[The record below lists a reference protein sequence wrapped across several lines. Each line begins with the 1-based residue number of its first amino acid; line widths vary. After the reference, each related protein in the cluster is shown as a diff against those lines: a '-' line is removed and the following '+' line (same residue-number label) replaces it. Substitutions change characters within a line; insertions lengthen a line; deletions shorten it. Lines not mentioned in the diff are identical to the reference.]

1 MSEATNHKFGK
12 FLGNRLSP
20 EERREALENL
30 FVFGRENQRPFLI
43 RMTVLLLVSTVI
55 ASCGLLSDSAAVVI
69 GAMLVAP
76 LMRPVMAAAAA
87 ISLGWSK
94 RLYNSLILICCM
106 AVAAVLIAICITYI
120 APHMITIPVQVL
132 ARTKPTFFDL
142 VIALAAG
149 AGGAY
154 VITRKEASSIPGVA
168 ISVALLPPL
177 ASCGILVVFGENE
190 LALKAFIL
198 FFTNFAA
205 MVMAGVLTFMSV
217 GISPESTRKRS
228 AKLIRNSL
236 VLFTILVVTTQC
248 LFIFTVPRSGMTQH
262 IKPTSQKY
270 CRPGW
275 RRMNWLSIALN
286 SIMKS
291 ELCICSCWA
300 QIRRLISAPRSE
312 EHTSEL
318 QSR

>member
-1 MSEATNHKFGK
+1 LYQKVSNEHSQLSKGTDHKFGK

-20 EERREALENL
+20 EERREALESL
-30 FVFGRENQRPFLI
+30 FIFGSENQRPFLI
-43 RMTVLLLVSTVI
+43 RMAVLLLVSTVI
-55 ASCGLLSDSAAVVI
+55 ASCGLLSDSAAVAI

-87 ISLGWSK
+87 ITLGWSK
-94 RLYNSLILICCM
+94 RLYSSLLLTLVM
-106 AVAAVLIAICITYI
+106 AVVAVIIAVCITYI
-120 APHMITIPVQVL
+120 APHMITIPAQVIV
-132 ARTKPTFFDL
+132 RTKPTFFDL

-198 FFTNFAA
+198 FFTNFAS
-205 MVMAGVLTFMSV
+205 MVMAGVLTFMAV
-217 GISPESTRKRS
+217 GISPENTRKRS

-236 VLFTILVVTTQC
+236 VFFFPAGGCHLSATLFLQYRGLV
-248 LFIFTVPRSGMTQH
+248 
-262 IKPTSQKY
+262 
-270 CRPGW
+270 
-275 RRMNWLSIALN
+275 
-286 SIMKS
+286 
-291 ELCICSCWA
+291 
-300 QIRRLISAPRSE
+300 
-312 EHTSEL
+312 
-318 QSR
+318 

>member
-1 MSEATNHKFGK
+1 LSNAANHKPGK
-12 FLGNRLSP
+12 LLGSRLSP

-43 RMTVLLLVSTVI
+43 RMAVLLLVSTVI

-94 RLYNSLILICCM
+94 RLYSSLILTCCM

-120 APHMITIPVQVL
+120 APHMIAIPAQVI

-177 ASCGILVVFGENE
+177 ASCGILIVFSENE
-190 LALKAFIL
+190 MALKAFIL

-205 MVMAGVLTFMSV
+205 MVMAGVLTFMAV
-217 GISPESTRKRS
+217 GISPESNPFYPAGGCHLS
-228 AKLIRNSL
+228 AALFLQYRGL
-236 VLFTILVVTTQC
+236 V
-248 LFIFTVPRSGMTQH
+248 
-262 IKPTSQKY
+262 
-270 CRPGW
+270 
-275 RRMNWLSIALN
+275 
-286 SIMKS
+286 
-291 ELCICSCWA
+291 
-300 QIRRLISAPRSE
+300 
-312 EHTSEL
+312 
-318 QSR
+318 